1 MDAGKRLAAAAGG
14 AGTDGAAGP
23 LGLDAFEAA
32 IRAALA
38 QKGRAV
44 AALDGQAAAGK
55 TTAAALLARRLDAAV
70 VHMDDFFLP
79 AELRTPQRLAQ
90 PGGNVHYERFAAEV
104 AAPLKAGRPFRYRV
118 FDCSRMDY
126 AGERIIDAPVVLV
139 EGAYSL
145 HPFFA
150 GGLYDA
156 AAFCTVAPA
165 LQQARICARG
175 GEGCWPAFRDKW
187 IPLERAYD
195 AHFSIR
201 GQCGFV
207 LEAEA

>member
-1 MDAGKRLAAAAGG
+1 MN
-14 AGTDGAAGP
+14 
-23 LGLDAFEAA
+23 LDALEAA

-38 QKGRAV
+38 RKGRAV

-55 TTAAALLARRLDAAV
+55 TTAAAQLAARLDAAV

-79 AELRTPQRLAQ
+79 GELRTQARLAQ

-104 AAPLKAGRPFRYRV
+104 AAPLKAGRPCRYRV

-126 AGERIIDAPVVLV
+126 AGTRVVDAPVVLV

-150 GGLYDA
+150 ADLYDVT
-156 AAFCTVAPA
+156 AFFAIGPA
-165 LQQARICARG
+165 LQEARIRARG
-175 GEGCWPAFRDKW
+175 GDACWPAFRDKW
-187 IPLERAYD
+187 IPLEQAYD
-195 AHFSIR
+195 RRFDIR
-201 GQCGFV
+201 GHCS
-207 LEAEA
+207 LLLAAEE